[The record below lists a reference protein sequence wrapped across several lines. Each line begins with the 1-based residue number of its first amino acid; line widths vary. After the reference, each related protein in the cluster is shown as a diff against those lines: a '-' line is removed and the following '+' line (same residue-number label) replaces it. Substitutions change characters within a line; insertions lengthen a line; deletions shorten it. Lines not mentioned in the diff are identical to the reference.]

1 MSYNSGTNNK
11 VNGGA
16 MAGEF
21 LTGNMDFFTV
31 QTLVPMAQTN
41 VDTPV
46 AELYTQQGYSTW
58 QNVVV
63 VDGSGVAVTYSTQ
76 ASYQD
81 AFNKQANLNMLIQIF
96 ALRANPVVIGLSTQT
111 VANPSAASIFANY
124 FNAVT
129 FGSDY
134 STSMTVTAV
143 KLATEKTGLW
153 NVSAVAE
160 SNATGYQFLTAL
172 DGVPVV
178 DLATP
183 VLTSATFNTTSAQFR
198 NAIAIRSS
206 QL

>member
-1 MSYNSGTNNK
+1 
-11 VNGGA
+11 

-21 LTGNMDFFTV
+21 LTGNMDFFTI

-58 QNVVV
+58 QDVVV
-63 VDGSGVAVTYSTQ
+63 VDGSGTAITYSTQ
-76 ASYQD
+76 TSYQD
-81 AFNKQANLNMLIQIF
+81 AFNKQNNFNVLLQIF
-96 ALRANPVVIGLSTQT
+96 ALRANPVIVGISAQT
-111 VANPSAASIFANY
+111 VANPSITTLFPNY
-124 FNAVT
+124 FNAVD
-129 FGSDY
+129 FGSSY
-134 STSMTVTAV
+134 TSSSTVTTV

-153 NVSAVAE
+153 NVSAVAD

-172 DGVPVV
+172 DAIPVM

-183 VLTSATFNTTSAQFR
+183 VLNTPVFDTTNATYMNT
-198 NAIAIRSS
+198 IAIRTS